1 MAVLSIDEISVYA
14 SIDNKPVD
22 TRQRVV
28 VLGSGWA
35 AASFLKALPKD
46 VKDKFEVIVVSPRN
60 YFLYTP
66 LLPAVATGTMEER
79 SIVEPVRNLVTKKGD
94 YYEAVCKAI
103 DPVRKELVACFPKDA
118 GLDEACFKI
127 SYDKLVIGVGSVNN
141 TFGIQGVAEYCNF
154 FKSIEDA
161 KALRRRVSE
170 CFERAA
176 LPATPD
182 EERRKLL
189 SFVVVG
195 GGPTGVEVAAE
206 LHDMI
211 FDDLKDLYPSVI
223 K

>member
-1 MAVLSIDEISVYA
+1 VLQDLLRHPYRGRGL
-14 SIDNKPVD
+14 
-22 TRQRVV
+22 RQQHLRHQ
-28 VLGSGWA
+28 GC
-35 AASFLKALPKD
+35 ALALRHRHR
-46 VKDKFEVIVVSPRN
+46 PRPHPR
-60 YFLYTP
+60 LHP
-66 LLPAVATGTMEER
+66 GPRLHAPAR
-79 SIVEPVRNLVTKKGD
+79 P
-94 YYEAVCKAI
+94 
-103 DPVRKELVACFPKDA
+103 FPKA
-118 GLDEACFKI
+118 QLPR
-127 SYDKLVIGVGSVNN
+127 SSPLTLPLPLHQPTLPPPPPPPPPPPSPGV
-141 TFGIQGVAEYCNF
+141 QEYCNF

-211 FDDLKDLYPSVI
+211 YDDLKDLYPKVI
-223 K
+223 KVRGGPAGGGVYLGG